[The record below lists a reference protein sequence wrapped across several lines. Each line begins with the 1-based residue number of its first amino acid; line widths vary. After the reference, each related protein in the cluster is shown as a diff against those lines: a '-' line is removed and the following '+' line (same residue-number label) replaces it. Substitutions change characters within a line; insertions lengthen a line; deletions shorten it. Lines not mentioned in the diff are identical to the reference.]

1 MTTPTMA
8 GDSLAPARS
17 SLPLAVSSEPEQLQ
31 QPEWLRYLGAV
42 RRFGWLVLAVT
53 LAVTGRG
60 VVAAMLL
67 PPSYVTQAIVW
78 IRVPNKELRNEGPI
92 WQGQLP
98 ISSGWVELLQSYA
111 VLDYAVRSRRL
122 YLHPAAPGDSDVLG
136 TLGVKEHVLPG
147 EYRLVVDD
155 SAPPLRFTLFA
166 GSARDPVARGAAGGS
181 VGPDLGVAWVPAAAA
196 LARGRQVK
204 FTVDAP
210 YEAALKLADQLKV
223 SADLDG
229 NFLRLQLGGRDPG
242 AGAATLN
249 AVAERFVTVAAGLER
264 GNPGEPPR
272 ILGPQLDRGQA
283 GLRPAPCT

>member
-1 MTTPTMA
+1 MA

-17 SLPLAVSSEPEQLQ
+17 PLPLAVSSEPELPP

-53 LAVTGRG
+53 LVVTALG
-60 VVAAMLL
+60 VVGAMLL

-122 YLHPAAPGDSDVLG
+122 YLHPAVPGDSDVLG

-155 SAPPLRFTLFA
+155 SASPPGSRCLRARRAIRWRAARRAIRWAPTS
-166 GSARDPVARGAAGGS
+166 GSRGC
-181 VGPDLGVAWVPAAAA
+181 PLPRRWRPAA
-196 LARGRQVK
+196 RSSSPSTRRTK
-204 FTVDAP
+204 
-210 YEAALKLADQLKV
+210 
-223 SADLDG
+223 
-229 NFLRLQLGGRDPG
+229 RR
-242 AGAATLN
+242 
-249 AVAERFVTVAAGLER
+249 
-264 GNPGEPPR
+264 
-272 ILGPQLDRGQA
+272 
-283 GLRPAPCT
+283 

>member
-1 MTTPTMA
+1 MSGAGRACGIAFAVRPGTIVQPRSTYFMKDATPPMA
-8 GDSLAPARS
+8 GDSLTSTRS
-17 SLPLAVSSEPEQLQ
+17 ALPLAVSSEPEQPQ
-31 QPEWLRYLGAV
+31 QAEWLRYLGAV

-53 LAVTGRG
+53 LAVTGLG

-122 YLHPAAPGDSDVLG
+122 YLHPAEPGDSDVLG

-155 SAPPLRFTLFA
+155 SAPPLRFTPFA
-166 GSARDPVARGAAGGS
+166 GP
-181 VGPDLGVAWVPAAAA
+181 
-196 LARGRQVK
+196 
-204 FTVDAP
+204 
-210 YEAALKLADQLKV
+210 
-223 SADLDG
+223 
-229 NFLRLQLGGRDPG
+229 
-242 AGAATLN
+242 
-249 AVAERFVTVAAGLER
+249 
-264 GNPGEPPR
+264 
-272 ILGPQLDRGQA
+272 
-283 GLRPAPCT
+283 

>member
-8 GDSLAPARS
+8 GDSLAPAHS
-17 SLPLAVSSEPEQLQ
+17 PLPLAVSSEPEPPP

-53 LAVTGRG
+53 LAVTGLG

-122 YLHPAAPGDSDVLG
+122 YLHPAVPGDSDVLG

-155 SAPPLRFTLFA
+155 SAPRFIL
-166 GSARDPVARGAAGGS
+166 
-181 VGPDLGVAWVPAAAA
+181 
-196 LARGRQVK
+196 
-204 FTVDAP
+204 
-210 YEAALKLADQLKV
+210 Y
-223 SADLDG
+223 
-229 NFLRLQLGGRDPG
+229 
-242 AGAATLN
+242 AGAARWAIRWAPSSGSRGCPLP
-249 AVAERFVTVAAGLER
+249 RRWRPAAGSSSPSTR
-264 GNPGEPPR
+264 R
-272 ILGPQLDRGQA
+272 TKR
-283 GLRPAPCT
+283 R